1 MILPIL
7 QEPLKNNMAK
17 RQNHSLNQ
25 AMKKISLFIL
35 VLCSSWGFL
44 AHKTLQQISI
54 YQLPDELAAYFY
66 ANQEY
71 IVQQSIRPDVRRK
84 DDKLEDAKH
93 YLDMDAELFGSNYK
107 TDIPHDFNAAVKKYT
122 LDSLRKEGL
131 VPWEVTRVYGR
142 LVYAFKHELRDS
154 VLFYAA
160 DLGHYVADAHVP
172 LHTTKNHDGQL
183 TGQKGMHVLW
193 ESLVPEDQLQTY
205 TLSQVD
211 GIQYIAKPQDFIFQI
226 LLESHAMLPT
236 MFSAEK
242 EVRSALGEDGSFE
255 MVEKYG
261 RKQRYYTKAFIQ
273 AYGAKV
279 GVSVQKRMLLASS
292 RVASFWFSAWKD
304 AGSPAWVKQDA
315 AVASRLA
322 EERVVWKKNALISNG
337 ALISVKAK

>member
-1 MILPIL
+1 
-7 QEPLKNNMAK
+7 
-17 RQNHSLNQ
+17 
-25 AMKKISLFIL
+25 MKKISLFIL

-44 AHKTLQQISI
+44 AHKTLQQVSI
-54 YQLPDELAAYFY
+54 YQLPDGLASYFY
-66 ANQEY
+66 ANQDY
-71 IVQQSIRPDVRRK
+71 VVQQSIRPDVRRK

-93 YLDMDAELFGSNYK
+93 YLDMDADLFGANYK

-142 LVYAFKHELRDS
+142 LVHAFKNELRDS

-205 TLSQVD
+205 TLSQVE
-211 GIQYIAKPQDFIFQI
+211 GVQYIAKPQDFIFQI

-236 MFSAEK
+236 MFRAEK

-304 AGSPAWVKQDA
+304 AGSPAWVNQDA
-315 AVASRLA
+315 AVSARLA
-322 EERVVWKKNALISNG
+322 EERVVWKKNALVSSG
-337 ALISVKAK
+337 ALISIKGK